1 MSTVKLVVLGVAWVL
16 AALAVAVVT
25 AIVLTELLRVVGV
38 VEAGGSSYAI
48 ALNGSAVVVFVVLV
62 SVPILFR
69 KRFTDD

>member
-1 MSTVKLVVLGVAWVL
+1 MSTVKLVALGVAWVL

-38 VEAGGSSYAI
+38 VDGGGSSYAI
-48 ALNGSAVVVFVVLV
+48 ALNGVAVVVFVVLV

>member
-1 MSTVKLVVLGVAWVL
+1 MSTVKLVALGVAWVL

-48 ALNGSAVVVFVVLV
+48 ALNGVAVVVFVVLV